1 MKKIKILTI
10 VLLTF
15 VAIFYLA
22 FLFILPNVINL
33 NNYKNDINKLAKDSV
48 NLDVKYDNLKLIT
61 TPLLKI
67 GVKAQNLSVNYDDE
81 NEFLSV
87 QNSKI
92 LLNVLPLVVK
102 TISFDEVS
110 LDGINLNLKI
120 LSDGQLYI
128 QKYIND
134 YLNANQTQE
143 ENDVVANNFP
153 FKFSY
158 KMPDIC
164 ILNYNIN
171 LTDEKLVEPLSI
183 KGQNFNLKDFKLN
196 EKAKIDLKGK
206 VLSEQKLI

>member
-81 NEFLSV
+81 NEFL
-87 QNSKI
+87 
-92 LLNVLPLVVK
+92 
-102 TISFDEVS
+102 
-110 LDGINLNLKI
+110 
-120 LSDGQLYI
+120 
-128 QKYIND
+128 
-134 YLNANQTQE
+134 
-143 ENDVVANNFP
+143 
-153 FKFSY
+153 FS
-158 KMPDIC
+158 
-164 ILNYNIN
+164 
-171 LTDEKLVEPLSI
+171 S
-183 KGQNFNLKDFKLN
+183 
-196 EKAKIDLKGK
+196 
-206 VLSEQKLI
+206 

>member
-1 MKKIKILTI
+1 MKKIKILSI

-15 VAIFYLA
+15 VAVFYFA

-48 NLDVKYDNLKLIT
+48 NLDVKYDNLKLVT

-67 GVKAQNLSVNYDDE
+67 GVKAQNLSVNYDNE

-92 LLNVLPLVVK
+92 LLNILPLVVK

-134 YLNANQTQE
+134 YLNNQV
-143 ENDVVANNFP
+143 NLNN
-153 FKFSY
+153 
-158 KMPDIC
+158 
-164 ILNYNIN
+164 
-171 LTDEKLVEPLSI
+171 
-183 KGQNFNLKDFKLN
+183 
-196 EKAKIDLKGK
+196 
-206 VLSEQKLI
+206 

>member
-1 MKKIKILTI
+1 MKKIKILSI

-15 VAIFYLA
+15 VAVFYFA

-48 NLDVKYDNLKLIT
+48 NLDVKYDNLKLVT

-67 GVKAQNLSVNYDDE
+67 GVKAQNLSVNYDNE

-92 LLNVLPLVVK
+92 LLNILPLVVK

-134 YLNANQTQE
+134 YLKANQPQE
-143 ENDVVANNFP
+143 ENDGEANTFP

-164 ILNYNIN
+164 ILNYKIN
-171 LTDEKLVEPLSI
+171 
-183 KGQNFNLKDFKLN
+183 
-196 EKAKIDLKGK
+196 
-206 VLSEQKLI
+206 